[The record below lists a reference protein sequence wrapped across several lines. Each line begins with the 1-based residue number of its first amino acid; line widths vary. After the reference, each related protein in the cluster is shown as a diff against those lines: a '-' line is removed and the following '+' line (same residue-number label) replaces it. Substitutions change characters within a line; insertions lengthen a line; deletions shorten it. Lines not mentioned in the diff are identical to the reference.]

1 VKSPKPLKPSAE
13 FLQHHTVEEV
23 ETAKAGQRRTRVTDQ
38 LWIDYY
44 LKHKHIT
51 QHQFQ
56 AAEQMLAL
64 YRAAGGPQ
72 KITVSLETLPGPSAS
87 DQSERGANALMDYF
101 KLKRIMGTELFG
113 CAQEVVV
120 YDCSAPEWARRHGRN
135 PKAATEIMRMAF
147 DALEDAFKNLRSN

>member
-1 VKSPKPLKPSAE
+1 MTGYVDSIYSYLWMKSPERRSCPNIRVPS
-13 FLQHHTVEEV
+13 TV
-23 ETAKAGQRRTRVTDQ
+23 
-38 LWIDYY
+38 IF
-44 LKHKHIT
+44 KHKHIT
-51 QHQFQ
+51 QHQFI

-72 KITVSLETLPGPSAS
+72 KVTVSLETLPGASAG

-101 KLKRIMGTELFG
+101 KLKRLMGTELFA

-135 PKAATEIMRMAF
+135 PKAATEIMRIAF
-147 DALEDAFKNLRSN
+147 DALEDAFKNLRS